1 MTSGRS
7 RRTLSL
13 AAALA
18 VAVIALWLIGLWRF
32 AASMPTTIADP
43 ARQTDA
49 IVVLTGGSLRVESG
63 LRLLAAGKA
72 KKLFVSGVYRGVDVT
87 ELLRASRQVPE
98 SVACCIVLG
107 HTAADT
113 LGNARET
120 AEWMSAEGFHSLRLV
135 TANYHMARSLLE
147 FTRAMPDIEIV
158 PNPVFPEFLSKRP
171 WWRSRRAASL
181 LAGEYSKYLF
191 ALVRPML
198 PAAIIPQGSGE

>member
-1 MTSGRS
+1 MTNGRS

-32 AASMPTTIADP
+32 AASMPTAIADP

-72 KKLFVSGVYRGVDVT
+72 KKLFVSGVYRGVDVN
-87 ELLRASRQVPE
+87 ELLRASRQAPE

-113 LGNARET
+113 LGNASET

-171 WWRSRRAASL
+171 WWQSRRAATL
-181 LAGEYSKYLF
+181 IAGEYSKYLF